1 MRYVTIAVLLCAAYL
16 IGRVTPPDELQ
27 QAYTHAEITSIERHT
42 AIQAALAPIDVAYGS
57 LWRLVPLAAVVSI
70 AVWACGLLW
79 IDLVNSWAARRQ

>member
-42 AIQAALAPIDVAYGS
+42 AIQAALTPIDVAYGS
-57 LWRLVPLAAVVSI
+57 LWKLVPLAA
-70 AVWACGLLW
+70 AVAVLVWSAGLLW
-79 IDLVNSWAARRQ
+79 IDLVNSWAAQRR